1 MLSFIL
7 QSLRNN
13 NAVGGGGGG
22 GLGNLNLLEITA
34 QDLLGKSHEELVLLL
49 IHVRRQAAALAE
61 AADVARAELERNPA
75 AADTRFV
82 ISMQGGPYGQQQSGW
97 FCSIQ
102 SKMTARDSGRIGRGQ
117 NGRCESP
124 ADEQPC
130 TCVNKRLLLV

>member
-75 AADTRFV
+75 AAETRFV
-82 ISMQGGPYGQQQSGW
+82 TLFRLNAGW
-97 FCSIQ
+97 SIR
-102 SKMTARDSGRIGRGQ
+102 SATIRIVLF
-117 NGRCESP
+117 SSI
-124 ADEQPC
+124 
-130 TCVNKRLLLV
+130 